1 LFANRVRRDANAQI
15 PHVAPEAEVVQPLR
29 HPDVVRDRR
38 RVPTQRQLQAGAAVL
53 AVCASVAL
61 AAASVWPFD
70 TKPPALQPKPSLW
83 QLLLSDRATLG
94 FARFALIALM
104 LFVIA
109 SVPALLVARRWLKA
123 FGTSGLSADD
133 AAQVDAT
140 VERLNDEVSTLRAN
154 LEQVERERNQARAI
168 AGRLLRAQRRERE

>member
-1 LFANRVRRDANAQI
+1 
-15 PHVAPEAEVVQPLR
+15 
-29 HPDVVRDRR
+29 
-38 RVPTQRQLQAGAAVL
+38 
-53 AVCASVAL
+53 L

-70 TKPPALQPKPSLW
+70 TKPPALRAKPSLW

-123 FGTSGLSADD
+123 FGTSGLSADE

-140 VERLNDEVSTLRAN
+140 AERLNEELRTLRAN
-154 LEQVERERNQARAI
+154 LEKVERERNQARAI
-168 AGRLLRAQRRERE
+168 AGRLLRAQRRERG